1 MTGPGL
7 RFFRMSAALKNA
19 LRRLGKV
26 RPAICR
32 RRCAA
37 PGWSAWLADPARS
50 GGGVFDLLIHDADMA
65 LHLFGPPEAVSATG
79 YEALAAGID
88 VIPATLPYPRG
99 IASSTTGGC
108 PHPGTTPLPI
118 SYP

>member
-50 GGGVFDLLIHDADMA
+50 GGGVFDLVIHDADMA
-65 LHLFGPPEAVSATG
+65 LHLFGPPDAVSATG
-79 YEALAAGID
+79 YEALAAGVD
-88 VIPATLPYPRG
+88 VIAATLHYPGG
-99 IASSTTGGC
+99 IGVSIIGGWH
-108 PHPGTTPLPI
+108 HPRSFPFSMEYT
-118 SYP
+118 